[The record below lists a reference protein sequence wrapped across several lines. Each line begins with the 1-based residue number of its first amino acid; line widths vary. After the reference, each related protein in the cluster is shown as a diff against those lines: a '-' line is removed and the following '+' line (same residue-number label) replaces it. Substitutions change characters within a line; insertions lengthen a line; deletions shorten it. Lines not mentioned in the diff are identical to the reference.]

1 MKVTVH
7 RCFEVWESVD
17 VEVETD
23 EYGEFDEGLAWE
35 LAEESYGWVE
45 TERIFRDG
53 EITVD

>member
-35 LAEESYGWVE
+35 LA
-45 TERIFRDG
+45 
-53 EITVD
+53 